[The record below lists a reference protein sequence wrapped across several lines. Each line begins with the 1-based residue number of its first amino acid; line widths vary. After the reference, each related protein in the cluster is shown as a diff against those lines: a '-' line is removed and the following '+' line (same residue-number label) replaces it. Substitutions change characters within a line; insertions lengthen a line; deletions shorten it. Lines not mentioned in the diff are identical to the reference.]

1 MNIRE
6 GVLLALGQI
15 RAQKLKSFFAVLGV
29 IIGVMFLITVVSVVE
44 GMNRYMEDD
53 FARTIYGLNT
63 ITLSRTPEI
72 QMSGDADTWRE
83 YRRRPRVTFR
93 DADAVRAGLSVPALV
108 AVESF
113 NSGRIQS
120 EQGVEIENVWLTG
133 ASADLFRIRDLDV
146 ERGRAFTAPEDRAGV
161 PVVILGYEAAES
173 LFGTLDPLGRTVKIN
188 NRQFEVIGVMK
199 RQGTLFGMSMDNRAF
214 APARSPMGRFVN
226 PQGIVD
232 RVLVKP
238 LDAAHIHQARMDVE
252 ATMRVR
258 NRLRPT
264 ETNNFSIE
272 TATESMSFWEKIRRI
287 LMIAFPGLVSIAL
300 VVGGI
305 VIMNIMLVSVTERT
319 REIGIRKA
327 LGARR
332 RDIHVQV
339 LVESAT
345 LSLLGALVGIGIGVA
360 LAQIVQAVSPL
371 PAAIAPFWMGMAVLM
386 GVGVG
391 VIAGIYPAAR
401 AARLD
406 PVVALRAE

>member
-6 GVLLALGQI
+6 GILLALKQI

-63 ITLSRTPEI
+63 LTLSRTPEI
-72 QMSGDADTWRE
+72 NINADPDIWRE
-83 YRRRPRVTFR
+83 FRRRPPIRFR
-93 DADAVRAGLSVPALV
+93 DADAIREGLSVPALV

-113 NSGRIQS
+113 NGGRLLSDRGI
-120 EQGVEIENVWLTG
+120 EIENVWLTG

-146 ERGRAFTAPEDRAGV
+146 ERGRAFTAPEDRAGM
-161 PVVILGYEAAES
+161 PVVVLGHEAADK
-173 LFGTLDPLGRTVKIN
+173 LFSTLDPLGRIVKIN
-188 NRQFEVIGVMK
+188 GRQFEVIGVMK
-199 RQGTLFGMSMDNRAF
+199 KQGTLFGMSMDNRAF

-238 LDAAHIHQARMDVE
+238 LDPADLQQARLDIE
-252 ATMRVR
+252 AVMRVR

-264 ETNNFSIE
+264 QANNFSIE
-272 TATESMSFWEKIRRI
+272 TASESMSFWDSIRRM
-287 LMIAFPGLVSIAL
+287 LMVIFPGLVSVAL

-332 RDIHVQV
+332 RDVHIQV

-345 LSLLGALVGIGIGVA
+345 LSLMGACIGILIGLG

-371 PAAIAPFWMGMAVLM
+371 PAAIAPFWIAMSVLM

-401 AARLD
+401 AARMD